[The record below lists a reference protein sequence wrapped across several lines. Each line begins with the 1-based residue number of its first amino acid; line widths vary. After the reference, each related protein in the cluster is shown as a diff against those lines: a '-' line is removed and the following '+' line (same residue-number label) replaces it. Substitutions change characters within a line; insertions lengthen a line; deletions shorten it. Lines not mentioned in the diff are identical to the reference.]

1 MLTADDKIIA
11 HVNKRVAMLHLNRD
25 YNTYTSPE
33 STSMMDNGRAA
44 LPLDSLLVHLQT

>member
-25 YNTYTSPE
+25 YNTYNSPE
-33 STSMMDNGRAA
+33 STSLVDKHLASF
-44 LPLDSLLVHLQT
+44 PLDYLLVHLRT